1 MIYDFVCRKFL
12 TKNLTSKVLFLAV
25 IVSSLLFS
33 CKKEVVQ
40 DAVTD
45 NVLTILASA
54 TDVVLTPKK
63 KEQTAIQFNWTT
75 GSNQGTNSSIS
86 YTLQI
91 DKKGNNFATPF
102 IVDLGKGV
110 DAQSYTHHIL
120 NDMALTKF
128 KVSAGVTQELEAKII
143 ATVGSDKSGGQ
154 SSNVIT
160 FKITPYTPVTST
172 LYIIGDATST
182 GWDANTAKA
191 LIPDAN
197 DPTRFTFVG
206 TLNRGDFKFITTQ
219 GQFLPSYNKGA
230 NDSSVVLRTL
240 DSQPDNKF
248 TVTQTSVYT
257 IVVDL
262 VNLTISI
269 QKQAGAPY
277 SRLWVLGDAAPNG
290 WDINN
295 PSEMRVDSTDPF
307 IFTYNE
313 VLKAGEFKIPVAT
326 GDFGTDYYM
335 PLTNHPPLT
344 ATSVQLVLGGNPDNK
359 WEITTPGAY
368 KITLNLRDLT
378 ISIKPFTPYTALGMV
393 GDATPAGWNIDNPT
407 PMVKDANNPYLFTYN
422 GPLSAGEFK
431 IPGATGNWGADFFMP
446 VVNHPDLGSHLVKFV
461 PGGNPDYKWQITSA
475 GNYMITF
482 NQLYETISI
491 VKQ

>member
-1 MIYDFVCRKFL
+1 MLNFFVCRR
-12 TKNLTSKVLFLAV
+12 TKNLTSIVLFLA
-25 IVSSLLFS
+25 ILVSSLLFS

-40 DAVTD
+40 DALTD
-45 NVLTILASA
+45 NVLSISASA
-54 TDVVLTPKK
+54 INVVLTPKK
-63 KEQTAIQFNWTT
+63 KEQTAIQFTWTT
-75 GSNQGTNSSIS
+75 GSNQGTNSSIN
-86 YTLQI
+86 YTLEI
-91 DKKGNNFATPF
+91 DKKGNNFASAF

-110 DAQSYTHHIL
+110 YAQSYTHNIL
-120 NDMALTKF
+120 NDMALSKF
-128 KVSAGVTQELEAKII
+128 NLQPGTSQELEAKII
-143 ATVGSDKSGGQ
+143 VTVGSDKSGGQ
-154 SSNVIT
+154 TSNVIT
-160 FKITPYTPVTST
+160 FKVTPYTPVTST

-191 LIPDAN
+191 LVPDAN

-206 TLNRGDFKFITTQ
+206 TLNPGEFKFITTQ
-219 GQFLPSYNKGA
+219 GQFLPSYNKGS

-240 DSQPDNKF
+240 DSEPDNKF
-248 TVTQTSVYT
+248 ALTQTSVYT

-262 VNLTISI
+262 VNLSISI

-277 SRLWVLGDAAPNG
+277 SKLWVLGDATPNG

-295 PSEMRVDSTDPF
+295 PSQMRVDSTDPF

-313 VLKAGEFKIPVAT
+313 VLNAGEFKIPVAT
-326 GDFGTDYYM
+326 GNFGTDYYM

-344 ATSVQLVLGGNPDNK
+344 ATSVQLVPSGNPDYK
-359 WEITTPGAY
+359 WQITTPGAY

-378 ISIKPFTPYTALGMV
+378 ISIKPFTPYTALWMV

-407 PMVKDANNPYLFTYN
+407 PMVKDANNPYIFTYN

-431 IPGATGNWGADFFMP
+431 IPVATGNWGGDFFMP
-446 VVNHPDLGSHLVKFV
+446 AINHPDLGSQLVKFIS
-461 PGGNPDYKWQITSA
+461 GGNPDYKWQIPSV
-475 GNYMITF
+475 GNYKVTF
-482 NQLYETISI
+482 NQLFETISI